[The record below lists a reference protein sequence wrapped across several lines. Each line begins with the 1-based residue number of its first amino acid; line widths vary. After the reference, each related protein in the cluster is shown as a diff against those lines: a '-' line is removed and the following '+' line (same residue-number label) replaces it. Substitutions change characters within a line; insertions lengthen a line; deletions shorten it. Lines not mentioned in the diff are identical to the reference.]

1 MDFGNLNAIYDSKA
15 SKDQKAFLA
24 FLCFAIGANA
34 ECWYS
39 IPKIAEK
46 MGAGEAWVRS
56 TLRGLI
62 ESGIVLATEEV
73 GRPLRCRIDY
83 EALKS
88 YVAPKTAKVG
98 LIAGPH
104 KKRTGSVHG
113 SRSVDGTGS
122 DNGRGTGSVNGTGG
136 GSVDGRGVVPCT
148 EDELH
153 SNVTSERNNL
163 TPQEPP
169 AVEEGDLFGKR
180 PEPEAKPKKPTPPSK
195 LTEQELDAQFEVFW
209 KAIHMNKVDKG
220 RGRKNYRTAVRKK
233 HVTLEYLI
241 QARLQQESRMTS
253 IGKAEFVNKPA
264 NWLSGEGWL
273 DELPSESPSPFI
285 PSTPEHEAR
294 DRAESFLSL
303 LLDSY
308 GVDARTEVD
317 KVEKFILWVGF
328 DASEKI
334 WALEVTT
341 PFSEMNGAKSVE
353 ALLDLMRQAMKRHP
367 KTGAKTA

>member
-1 MDFGNLNAIYDSKA
+1 MNFENLNAIYDSKA

-39 IPKIAEK
+39 IPKMAER

-83 EALKS
+83 ESLKS
-88 YVAPKTAKVG
+88 YVAPKAAKVG

-163 TPQEPP
+163 TPQAPP
-169 AVEEGDLFGKR
+169 AVEEGDLFKETLPPV
-180 PEPEAKPKKPTPPSK
+180 PESEQIEADFKVWYAKYPNKKAPG
-195 LTEQELDAQFEVFW
+195 AAR
-209 KAIHMNKVDKG
+209 KA
-220 RGRKNYRTAVRKK
+220 YRSARKK
-233 HVTLEYLI
+233 KGVTAELLLAACERY
-241 QARLQQESRMTS
+241 AAGTK
-253 IGKAEFVNKPA
+253 GK
-264 NWLSGEGWL
+264 
-273 DELPSESPSPFI
+273 
-285 PSTPEHEAR
+285 EAR
-294 DRAESFLSL
+294 FIKHPATWLNQECWDDEPDRDRSSVDDVQEMDFSDMPTAE
-303 LLDSY
+303 
-308 GVDARTEVD
+308 DAPNV
-317 KVEKFILWVGF
+317 W
-328 DASEKI
+328 
-334 WALEVTT
+334 
-341 PFSEMNGAKSVE
+341 
-353 ALLDLMRQAMKRHP
+353 
-367 KTGAKTA
+367 